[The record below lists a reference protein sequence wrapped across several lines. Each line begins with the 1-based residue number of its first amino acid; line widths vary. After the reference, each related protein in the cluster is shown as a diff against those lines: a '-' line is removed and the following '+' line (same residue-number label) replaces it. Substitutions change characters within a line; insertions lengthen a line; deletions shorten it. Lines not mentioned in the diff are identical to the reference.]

1 MSTITGYK
9 YDTEGA
15 YIEKDRLA
23 TLTYTID
30 WTDWLAVGELI
41 SAVAYTITAPTYNPT
56 PMTISTSG
64 ITGAS
69 KITYVKLAAGTVNK
83 VYVVTAQITTDS
95 GAIDRRNFKVKVEN
109 RTL

>member
-30 WTDWLAVGELI
+30 WTDWLAAGELL
-41 SAVAYTITAPTYNPT
+41 SAVTYTITAPTYNPT
-56 PMTISTSG
+56 PLTISTSG

-69 KITYVKLAAGTVNK
+69 KNTYVKLAAGTVSK
-83 VYVVTAQITTDS
+83 IYTVTAAITTDS
-95 GAIDRRNFKVKVEN
+95 GAVDRRSFRVKVDN
-109 RTL
+109 RSL

>member
-23 TLTYTID
+23 SLTYTMD
-30 WTDWLAVGELI
+30 WTDWLAAGELI
-41 SAVAYTITAPTYNPT
+41 TAVAYTITAPTYNPT
-56 PMTISTSG
+56 PLTISTSG
-64 ITGAS
+64 ILGGS

-83 VYVVTAQITTDS
+83 VYIVTAQITTDS
-95 GAIDRRNFKVKVEN
+95 SAVDRRQFKVKVEN

>member
-23 TLTYTID
+23 SLTYTMD
-30 WTDWLAVGELI
+30 WTDWLAAGELI
-41 SAVAYTITAPTYNPT
+41 TAVAYTITAPTYNPT
-56 PMTISTSG
+56 PLTISTSG
-64 ITGAS
+64 ILGGS

-83 VYVVTAQITTDS
+83 VYIVTAQITTDS
-95 GAIDRRNFKVKVEN
+95 TAVDRRQFKVKVEN

>member
-30 WTDWLAVGELI
+30 WTDWLAAGEVL
-41 SAVAYTITAPTYNPT
+41 SAVSYTITAPTYNPT
-56 PMTISTSG
+56 PLTISTSG
-64 ITGAS
+64 ILGGN

-83 VYVVTAQITTDS
+83 VYIVTAAITTDS
-95 GAIDRRNFKVKVEN
+95 GAVDRRQFKVKVEN